1 MLKNCFGWTAALE
14 TIHRFTPTTL
24 LPPFIE
30 ELLGTMAP
38 EEKEKKRKEGK
49 SQSLYN
55 RYINSPN
62 IALQLRPSQ
71 PHLKV
76 FRRK

>member
-14 TIHRFTPTTL
+14 TIRRFTPTTL

-49 SQSLYN
+49 SQSL
-55 RYINSPN
+55 
-62 IALQLRPSQ
+62 
-71 PHLKV
+71 
-76 FRRK
+76 